1 MKFEE
6 MNIHPNLLK
15 AIKHLGYE
23 EPTEIQA
30 RSIPLL
36 QQGKDLV
43 GQSST
48 GSGKTAAFGLP
59 LLEKIVPGKGVQALV
74 LTPTRELCVQDADT
88 LLDLGKFMSIKVAKV
103 FGGVGFSPQVDAI
116 LSSEIVVGTPGRVL
130 DHLRQETLN
139 LGKINFLILD
149 EADKMFEMGFVEDVE
164 LIIGH
169 TPLERQ
175 TVLFS
180 ATMSD
185 AVVTLV
191 QKHLRS
197 PVDIRVEAYV
207 DKSLLKQIY
216 YDVDQREKFSLLVHL
231 LKNKISGLAMVFCA
245 TRHEVDSLTRNLRH
259 QGIKA
264 MAIHGGLSQNKRLF
278 ALEKLRQEDID
289 VLVATDVA
297 ARGLDIRNV
306 SSVYNYDVP
315 KTAEEYIHRV
325 GRTARAG
332 DSGEAVTLL
341 SQRDYDNYRHV
352 ESDRSLEIK
361 KEVLPEFVRLPFVR
375 DMEQRGFEGG
385 RGGERRGFSPQSR
398 DSSSNSGPP
407 RHQGL
412 SSDSFSRGPSQQ
424 GVQRSRSRE
433 MTRR

>member
-385 RGGERRGFSPQSR
+385 RGGERRGFSPRGR
-398 DSSSNSGPP
+398 DGPRSSGPP
-407 RHQGL
+407 RHQGQ
-412 SSDSFSRGPSQQ
+412 SSHSFSRGTQQ
-424 GVQRSRSRE
+424 PQRSRSRE